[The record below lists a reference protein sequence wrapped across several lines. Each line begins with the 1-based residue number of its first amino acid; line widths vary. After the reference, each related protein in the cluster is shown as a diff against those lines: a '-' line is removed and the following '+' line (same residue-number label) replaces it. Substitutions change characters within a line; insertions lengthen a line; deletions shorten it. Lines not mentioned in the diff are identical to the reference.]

1 MLNQEEYEMY
11 QKAVNFILRNLE
23 NTDFNQILRQ
33 NGYKIIPCKLSYV
46 IENLEKA
53 GYTIT
58 KQEPNIITPS
68 LNQNFDKE
76 EFLSFVKNKSL
87 SLFALIKDTELELKD
102 NSMIITFNKNAFFK
116 YKQCIENNNK
126 DLLKQ
131 YSYEYLNQS
140 YNINICIKNE

>member
-1 MLNQEEYEMY
+1 MLNQEEYAMY
-11 QKAVNFILRNLE
+11 QKAVDYILRNL
-23 NTDFNQILRQ
+23 NNPDFNQILRQ

-53 GYTIT
+53 GYIVSKPEVDTSI
-58 KQEPNIITPS
+58 QPS
-68 LNQNFDKE
+68 TQ
-76 EFLSFVKNKSL
+76 
-87 SLFALIKDTELELKD
+87 
-102 NSMIITFNKNAFFK
+102 TFNKNAFFK